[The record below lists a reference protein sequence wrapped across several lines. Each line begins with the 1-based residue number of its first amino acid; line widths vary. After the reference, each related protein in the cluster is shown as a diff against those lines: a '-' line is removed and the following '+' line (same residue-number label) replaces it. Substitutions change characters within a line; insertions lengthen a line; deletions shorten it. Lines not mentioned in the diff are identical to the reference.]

1 MTRILLVIC
10 LVFAVLAGVLYFR
23 VNLLNEKN
31 TMLQSQKNALMD
43 KIKVYQNEIEKF
55 NAAQERASQTI
66 EKVRTVVKTVK
77 TDCDCW
83 NAVIPDDARRVFG
96 GAK

>member
-1 MTRILLVIC
+1 MTRILLAIC

-31 TMLQSQKNALMD
+31 TMLQSQKNALLD
-43 KIKVYQNEIEKF
+43 KVKVYQNEIEEF
-55 NAAQERASQTI
+55 NKAQERAGQTI
-66 EKVRTVVKTVK
+66 EKVRTVIKTVK

-83 NAVIPDDARRVFG
+83 NAVIADDVRRLLG
-96 GAK
+96 SGS